1 MERHK
6 TNRKAGT
13 LMHDT
18 KHALLT
24 LEQAC
29 EELHISCATGK
40 NWVRLNKLT
49 VDHWEGDTPL
59 FSCTH
64 IALLKNALQTGS
76 HTALQS
82 RRNKTYVQGSTIH
95 TSYETHCTA
104 KQELHALLD
113 TIELH
118 RETLDQQKI
127 SQDLLLSACLAE
139 CALQLL
145 HFAQGIAVK
154 TDCDR
159 NTSFLETYLTSHNT
173 PALLQKLLA
182 PILARKKEK
191 LLSLLKQIPDL
202 FSISYQYRPGEDL
215 LGLIYQSVQSL
226 HHRKKNGAYYT
237 PDHIRK
243 QMVEQLLQANSETKK
258 YLDPACGTGGFL
270 LALTTHVPINQLYGY
285 DIDALS
291 IALARINLV
300 LATGCT
306 DWELLHSHFEKK
318 DFLTQD
324 PVPFYNC
331 ILGNPPWGA
340 TFSKTEQNFLRAHYT
355 CLTKGTLEIYDLFV
369 EQAISC
375 LKEHGTLYFVLPE
388 AFLQVKKHEAVRERI
403 CETCSLSYLEYLGD
417 IFPGVQCP
425 SILFQLE
432 KTPDASHNP
441 TTLSC
446 LHANIKTEQD
456 CFSIETERSITAGNF
471 SIRSNDAIYK
481 MLRQMEEGQ
490 HIVYLKDH
498 ADFALGI
505 VTGDNHGLLSDTQL
519 NGMSPILSGK
529 EVLPYEVLPARKY
542 VHFQRDLFQQC
553 APLAFY
559 QAPEKLVYRFIAPY
573 PVFALDTEQHF
584 TLNSCNILIPQIDD
598 LSIYYLLAVLNSSS
612 IRRYYEYTFHSVKI
626 LRSHLEQ
633 LPIPVPTDQEQ
644 DEIVALVKKVLA
656 CNAPEKKAKWIAQI
670 DEKIGELYQTK

>member
-1 MERHK
+1 MHHIKHK
-6 TNRKAGT
+6 
-13 LMHDT
+13 
-18 KHALLT
+18 LLT

-59 FSCTH
+59 FSCAH

-95 TSYETHCTA
+95 TNYETHCTA

-113 TIELH
+113 AIELH
-118 RETLDQQKI
+118 REILDQWKI
-127 SQDLLLSACLAE
+127 SNDLLLSACLAE

-145 HFAQGIAVK
+145 HFAQGITVK

-159 NTSFLETYLTSHNT
+159 NTSFLETYLTSHSAPT
-173 PALLQKLLA
+173 LLQKLLA

-202 FSISYQYRPGEDL
+202 FSISYHYRSGEDL

-226 HHRKKNGAYYT
+226 DHRKKNGAYYT
-237 PDHIRK
+237 PDHVRK

-270 LALTTHVPINQLYGY
+270 LALTPHVPIQQLYGY

-291 IALARINLV
+291 IALTRINLV

-306 DWELLHSHFEKK
+306 DWKLLHSHFAKK
-318 DFLTQD
+318 DFLTQE

-340 TFSKTEQNFLRAHYT
+340 TFSKAEQDVLRARYT
-355 CLTKGTLEIYDLFV
+355 CLTKGKPEIYDLFV

-375 LKEHGTLYFVLPE
+375 LKDHGTLYFVLPE
-388 AFLQVKKHEAVRERI
+388 AFLQVKKHEAVRARI

-432 KTPDASHNP
+432 KTPDASHKP

-446 LHANIKTEQD
+446 LHASIKTEQD
-456 CFSIETERSITAGNF
+456 CFSIENERIITPDNF
-471 SIRSNDAIYK
+471 SIRSNDAVYK
-481 MLRQMEEGQ
+481 MLRQMEEGKN
-490 HIVYLKDH
+490 IVYLKDQ

-505 VTGDNHGLLSDTQL
+505 VTGDNHTLLSDVCL
-519 NGMSPILSGK
+519 EGMSPILSGK
-529 EVLPYEVLPARKY
+529 EISPYEILPARKY
-542 VHFQRDLFQQC
+542 VHFQKDLFQQC
-553 APLAFY
+553 APVAY
-559 QAPEKLVYRFIAPY
+559 YKTPEKLVYRFIASY
-573 PVFALDTEQHF
+573 PVFALDTDQHF
-584 TLNSCNILIPQIDD
+584 TLNSCNILIPHIDG

-612 IRRYYEYTFHSVKI
+612 IRCYYEYTFHSVKI

-656 CNAPEKKAKWIAQI
+656 CNSPEKKAKWIAQI
-670 DEKIGELYQTK
+670 DAKIGELYQTK